1 MYSCRLCRGRT
12 LVIRPKWNSVFWLAF
27 PACSYTSILRL
38 YRCEQPQRV
47 GIIFSCYGPKLDIE
61 VTSTYMYPAI
71 WSYTLEK
78 ACYMD
83 MQLSPANAL
92 RTRNTYVSYLSCVG
106 YAAKWLCS
114 CQYLPSPMEYVSR
127 EKCGCAAMWLHSSQY
142 LHCTLP
148 LEVC

>member
-1 MYSCRLCRGRT
+1 
-12 LVIRPKWNSVFWLAF
+12 
-27 PACSYTSILRL
+27 
-38 YRCEQPQRV
+38 
-47 GIIFSCYGPKLDIE
+47 
-61 VTSTYMYPAI
+61 
-71 WSYTLEK
+71 
-78 ACYMD
+78 MD
-83 MQLSPANAL
+83 TQLPPANAL

-148 LEVC
+148 LEVCQQGIKWLHGYAVVKTTPPPQNMLVRKKVASWLCSRGFLHSRVAIFTLYMYSLRQPAFCMSAQPHSHTFQDLFWSGGVFSS